1 MMIFTVS
8 AWFRCSWIRLTDM
21 DLSLRRLRMLR
32 ELHRRGTVTAVAEAL
47 HYSPSGISQQ
57 LAQLE
62 RDVGVVLV
70 ERFGRRIRLTE
81 LGLLLAEH
89 AEDILTSVDR
99 ASMALEQAQGGVSA
113 RLTAGVWAS
122 VASGLVTPALGA
134 LAKAY
139 PGLEVRTVELAPE
152 STAEAVMDGSLDFS
166 FVIDYMNYPLVWD
179 PTLVR
184 EVIAVER
191 LYAAV
196 PAGSI
201 PGTTVALLDLS
212 EHPWI
217 LAGSRSHLGKAVL
230 LACRQQ
236 GFDPQIMHTVEEQST
251 ALAMVAGGLG
261 VSLVSDLALDSV
273 PEGVSIV
280 ALDQPVMRTVSI
292 ARRRAAGPR
301 SALDLVIDAVRTA
314 AAEKGI
320 AADTEPPLEAGSVE
334 DR

>member
-1 MMIFTVS
+1 
-8 AWFRCSWIRLTDM
+8 M

-32 ELHRRGTVTAVAEAL
+32 ELHRRGTVTAVAAAL

-62 RDVGVVLV
+62 RDVGAVLV
-70 ERFGRRIRLTE
+70 ERIGRRIRLTE

-89 AEDILTSVDR
+89 AEDILSAVDS
-99 ASMALEQAQGGVSA
+99 ASMALEQAQDGVSA

-122 VASGLVTPALGA
+122 VASGLVTPALGT
-134 LAKAY
+134 LAKEY
-139 PGLEVRTVELAPE
+139 PGLQVRTVELAPE

-166 FVIDYMNYPLVWD
+166 FVIDYMNYPLAWD
-179 PTLVR
+179 PALIR
-184 EVIAVER
+184 EEIAVER

-201 PGTTVALLDLS
+201 PGPTVALLDLS
-212 EHPWI
+212 EQPWI

-230 LACRQQ
+230 LACREQ

-280 ALDQPVMRTVSI
+280 SLDQPVMRTVSI

-314 AAEKGI
+314 AARKGI
-320 AADTEPPLEAGSVE
+320 ASGT
-334 DR
+334 

>member
-89 AEDILTSVDR
+89 AEDILASVDR

-217 LAGSRSHLGKAVL
+217 LVVPARIWAKRSCSPVDSRGSTRRSCIRSKNSRPHWRWLQVGWAYHWYPISHWT
-230 LACRQQ
+230 R
-236 GFDPQIMHTVEEQST
+236 F
-251 ALAMVAGGLG
+251 
-261 VSLVSDLALDSV
+261 
-273 PEGVSIV
+273 
-280 ALDQPVMRTVSI
+280 
-292 ARRRAAGPR
+292 PR
-301 SALDLVIDAVRTA
+301 V
-314 AAEKGI
+314 
-320 AADTEPPLEAGSVE
+320 
-334 DR
+334 

>member
-1 MMIFTVS
+1 MLPLAYTV
-8 AWFRCSWIRLTDM
+8 DM
-21 DLSLRRLRMLR
+21 DLSLHRLRMLR
-32 ELHRRGTVTAVAEAL
+32 ELHRRGTVTAVGEAL
-47 HYSPSGISQQ
+47 HYSPSGVSQQ

-70 ERFGRRIRLTE
+70 ERYGRRVRLTE

-89 AEDILTSVDR
+89 AEEILASVDR
-99 ASMALEQAQGGVSA
+99 ASMALEQAQDGVSA

-134 LAKAY
+134 LAKDY
-139 PGLEVRTVELAPE
+139 PGIEVRTVELAPE
-152 STAEAVMDGSLDFS
+152 ATAEAVRDGSLDFS
-166 FVIDYMNYPLVWD
+166 FVIDYTSYPIAWD
-179 PTLVR
+179 PALIR

-201 PGTTVALLDLS
+201 RGTTMALLDLS

-217 LAGSRSHLGKAVL
+217 LAGSRSHLGKAVR
-230 LACRQQ
+230 LACRRE
-236 GFDPQIMHTVEEQST
+236 GFDPHIMHTVEEQPT

-261 VSLVSDLALDSV
+261 VSLVSDLALDDV
-273 PEGVSIV
+273 PEGVNIV

-292 ARRRAAGPR
+292 ARRSTASPR

-314 AAEKGI
+314 AAEKGL
-320 AADTEPPLEAGSVE
+320 ASSTGLPHDNQDHGATPVE
-334 DR
+334 RPDHLQ

>member
-1 MMIFTVS
+1 
-8 AWFRCSWIRLTDM
+8 M

-32 ELHRRGTVTAVAEAL
+32 ELHRRGTVTAAAEAL

-70 ERFGRRIRLTE
+70 ERFGRRVRLTE
-81 LGLLLAEH
+81 LGLVLAEH
-89 AEDILTSVDR
+89 AEEILGAVDH
-99 ASMALEQAQGGVSA
+99 ASMALEQAQGGVTA

-134 LAKAY
+134 LAREH
-139 PGLEVRTVELAPE
+139 PGIEVRTVELAPE
-152 STAEAVMDGSLDFS
+152 SMAEAVLDGSLDFS
-166 FVIDYMNYPLVWD
+166 FVIDYTNYPMAWD
-179 PTLVR
+179 PALSR
-184 EVIAVER
+184 EAIAVER

-201 PGTTVALLDLS
+201 PGSTVSLVDLS

-217 LAGSRSHLGKAVL
+217 LAGSRSHLGKAIR
-230 LACRQQ
+230 LACRRQ

-261 VSLVSDLALDSV
+261 VSLVSDLALDMV
-273 PEGVSIV
+273 PEGAGIV
-280 ALDQPVMRTVSI
+280 ALDQPVMRAVSI
-292 ARRRAAGPR
+292 AWRSTPTPRAP
-301 SALDLVIDAVRTA
+301 LDLVVDAMRAA
-314 AAEKGI
+314 AAERGL
-320 AADTEPPLEAGSVE
+320 ASSTGLPLAEGE
-334 DR
+334 

>member
-1 MMIFTVS
+1 
-8 AWFRCSWIRLTDM
+8 
-21 DLSLRRLRMLR
+21 
-32 ELHRRGTVTAVAEAL
+32 
-47 HYSPSGISQQ
+47 
-57 LAQLE
+57 
-62 RDVGVVLV
+62 
-70 ERFGRRIRLTE
+70 
-81 LGLLLAEH
+81 
-89 AEDILTSVDR
+89 
-99 ASMALEQAQGGVSA
+99 
-113 RLTAGVWAS
+113 
-122 VASGLVTPALGA
+122 
-134 LAKAY
+134 
-139 PGLEVRTVELAPE
+139 
-152 STAEAVMDGSLDFS
+152 
-166 FVIDYMNYPLVWD
+166 
-179 PTLVR
+179 
-184 EVIAVER
+184 
-191 LYAAV
+191 
-196 PAGSI
+196 
-201 PGTTVALLDLS
+201 LS